1 MISNCDTITEKVSKF
16 IDYHFKSVLQGG
28 KSDMK
33 ISGYFLEKIKPLGCI
48 PDDAILVTTD
58 VYLMMLYWLQ
68 QT

>member
-16 IDYHFKSVLQGG
+16 IDHHFKPMMQVG

-33 ISGYFLEKIKPLGCI
+33 ISKYFLEKITPLGCI
-48 PDDAILVTTD
+48 PDDAILVTTE
-58 VYLMMLYWLQ
+58 VYLMMLYWSQ